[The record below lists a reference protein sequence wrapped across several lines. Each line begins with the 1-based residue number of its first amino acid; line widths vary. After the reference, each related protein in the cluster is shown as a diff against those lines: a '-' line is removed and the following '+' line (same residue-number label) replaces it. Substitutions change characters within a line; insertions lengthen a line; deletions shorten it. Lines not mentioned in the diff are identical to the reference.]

1 MKYIKHILPLLAIL
15 IVMITFLQL
24 FSFNIVSNEEE
35 RCWQELEATV
45 NELNHEIQIKFTD
58 EISKLHLIR
67 TIMTN
72 SDIPLEDISYLHIDK
87 VQPGT
92 MFTRIDILYPDNT
105 ILSNG
110 KLIEVDDDISF
121 DKIKSN
127 GEYLTNRKNDFL
139 TGDPCVY
146 YVLPIINDNDD
157 ISAVLI
163 GVIRCDTLCELFQPT
178 LYSGEANICII
189 DSSDGNYIMDNWHP
203 ELGNMYEMKERRL
216 LPEYANVDFKEEI
229 ANLRSGTIAFVS
241 QTTGENI
248 YMYYAPLN
256 IFGWETAVFSHEDL
270 IFANLKS
277 LKREFLIA
285 GIIESVLLIIY
296 CLSYVYTVKNLK
308 RTNKGIR
315 SENENLKILSYRD
328 TLTNLYNRHKYFE
341 VVSFYAQNNP
351 TEIGIVYVDLNGL
364 KQINDFQSHDDGDRY
379 ICTASDILTNIFG
392 ENCYRI
398 GGDEFVVITTDI
410 KENDFTSNVE
420 ALKNSAAQQNIS
432 LSVGFLWQEAC
443 DNIDEMI
450 GTAEKEMYVHKKE
463 YYKEQALH
471 I

>member
-1 MKYIKHILPLLAIL
+1 MKYIRHILPLLAIL
-15 IVMITFLQL
+15 VVMITFLQL
-24 FSFNIVSNEEE
+24 FCFSIVNSEEE
-35 RCWQELEATV
+35 RCWQELESAV
-45 NELNHEIQIKFTD
+45 NELNHEIQIKFMD
-58 EISKLHLIR
+58 EISKLHLIS

-92 MFTRIDILYPDNT
+92 MFTRIDVLYPDNT

-110 KLIEVDDDISF
+110 NLIEVDDDISF
-121 DKIKSN
+121 DKIKSK
-127 GEYLTNRKNDFL
+127 GEYLTNRKTDFL

-146 YVLPIINDNDD
+146 YVLPIINDND

-163 GVIRCDTLCELFQPT
+163 GVIRCDTLNELFLQT
-178 LYSGEANICII
+178 LYNGEANICII
-189 DSSDGNYIMDNWHP
+189 DSEDGNYIMDNWHP
-203 ELGNMYEMKERRL
+203 ELGNMYEIKDRQL
-216 LPEYANVDFKEEI
+216 LPEYANVNFKEEI

-241 QTTGENI
+241 QTTGEDI
-248 YMYYAPLN
+248 YMYYAPLD
-256 IFGWETAVFSHEDL
+256 IFGWETAVFTHEDV

-285 GIIESVLLIIY
+285 GIIESALLIIY
-296 CLSYVYTVKNLK
+296 CLSYVYVVKNLK

-328 TLTNLYNRHKYFE
+328 TLTNLYNRRKYFE
-341 VVSFYAQNNP
+341 IVSSYAQNNP
-351 TEIGIVYVDLNGL
+351 AEIGIVYVDLNGL
-364 KQINDFQSHDDGDRY
+364 KQINDLQSHDEGDRY
-379 ICTASDILTNIFG
+379 ICTASEILTNIFG

-398 GGDEFVVITTDI
+398 GGDEFVVLIADI
-410 KENDFTSNVE
+410 KEIDFKNSVE
-420 ALKNSAAQQNIS
+420 TLKNSAAQKNIS
-432 LSVGFLWQEAC
+432 LSIGFLWQEAC

-450 GTAEKEMYVHKKE
+450 SIAEKEMYVHKKE